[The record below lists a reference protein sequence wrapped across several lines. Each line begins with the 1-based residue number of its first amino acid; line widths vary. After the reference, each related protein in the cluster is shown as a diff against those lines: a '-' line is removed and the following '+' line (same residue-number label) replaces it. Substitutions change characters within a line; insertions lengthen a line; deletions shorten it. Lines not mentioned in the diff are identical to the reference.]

1 FLLATT
7 AADSSVV
14 WYRLTPTAPERIEL
28 EIMGLYPPDRASDP
42 EDMERAKAQLF
53 AIHLEDMVVCE
64 RVQAG
69 LRSPDAILGPLSPL
83 EAGVAR
89 FRDWVGATG

>member
-1 FLLATT
+1 
-7 AADSSVV
+7 
-14 WYRLTPTAPERIEL
+14 
-28 EIMGLYPPDRASDP
+28 
-42 EDMERAKAQLF
+42 MERAKAQLF